1 MKEPSSK
8 RTPRVRVAVAPVV
21 LDSTFTCPDKT
32 WEWIYLRAKIGIKEE
47 VPFYRISA
55 TIYEVDLG

>member
-1 MKEPSSK
+1 
-8 RTPRVRVAVAPVV
+8 VAPVV